1 MVQEPM
7 VQEIMQ
13 VLISYVMLI
22 QANKAQVIVL
32 VNIMNIIKK
41 RKRERER
48 EKKEKNYLYII
59 QYKYD
64 KNICFHDI
72 ILIQNPFFGYF
83 VIIEI

>member
-13 VLISYVMLI
+13 VLISCVMLI

-41 RKRERER
+41 
-48 EKKEKNYLYII
+48 EKKKKRRRLFIYYTI
-59 QYKYD
+59 
-64 KNICFHDI
+64 
-72 ILIQNPFFGYF
+72 
-83 VIIEI
+83 

>member
-41 RKRERER
+41 RKRERE
-48 EKKEKNYLYII
+48 KKKGEELFIYYT
-59 QYKYD
+59 
-64 KNICFHDI
+64 
-72 ILIQNPFFGYF
+72 
-83 VIIEI
+83 V